1 MYLGKVWKTMLTPR
15 HIRTPLAARPA
26 DEFADDERLLRLRQ
40 RPDGYHWTSVGGTES
55 GPFELLEDALADMD
69 GAAEETI
76 ESCEA
81 QPGEQSPD
89 TMPAFVDLLADAPET
104 AT

>member
-1 MYLGKVWKTMLTPR
+1 MATPR
-15 HIRTPLAARPA
+15 HIRTPSAVRPA

-40 RPDGYHWTSVGGTES
+40 RSDGYHWTSLDGAES
-55 GPFELLEDALADMD
+55 GPFELAEDALAAMD

-76 ESCEA
+76 ESCESQA
-81 QPGEQSPD
+81 SEQWAD
-89 TMPAFVDLLADAPET
+89 TMPAFADGRADAPET

>member
-1 MYLGKVWKTMLTPR
+1 MYLSKMWKTMLTPR
-15 HIRTPLAARPA
+15 HIRTPSAARPA

-40 RPDGYHWTSVGGTES
+40 RPDGYHWTSVDGAES

-69 GAAEETI
+69 GAAEEAI

-81 QPGEQSPD
+81 QSSEQWPG
-89 TMPAFVDLLADAPET
+89 TTPAFVDLLADTPET